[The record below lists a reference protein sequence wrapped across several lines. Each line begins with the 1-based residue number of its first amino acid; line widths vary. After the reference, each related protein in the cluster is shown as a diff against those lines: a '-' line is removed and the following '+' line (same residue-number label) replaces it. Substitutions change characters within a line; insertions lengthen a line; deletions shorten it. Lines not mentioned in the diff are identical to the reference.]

1 MQCPPFTKASE
12 SSIVLNYD
20 FSNIIITL
28 KTRSIL
34 EQAREQ
40 MYDFDIEY
48 RFTFKMR
55 QKKSKMR
62 LVAAESLE
70 YIIYVS

>member
-48 RFTFKMR
+48 RFTYF
-55 QKKSKMR
+55 SI
-62 LVAAESLE
+62 S
-70 YIIYVS
+70 SDS

>member
-1 MQCPPFTKASE
+1 MQCPPLTKASE

-48 RFTFKMR
+48 RFTYF
-55 QKKSKMR
+55 SI
-62 LVAAESLE
+62 S
-70 YIIYVS
+70 SDS

>member
-40 MYDFDIEY
+40 SMILISNTVLHSKCAK
-48 RFTFKMR
+48 RN
-55 QKKSKMR
+55 QKCAS
-62 LVAAESLE
+62 
-70 YIIYVS
+70 